1 MARLGDLGDFSSPP
15 LGRGNAGS
23 LAGQLLVAMPGMPDP
38 RFAETVICLCVHGP
52 EGAMGLVLNKPIEDL
67 SFDDLVRQLDLA
79 PTPPARRIRLL
90 AGGPV
95 EGTRGFVLHSG
106 EWGTEGTLP
115 VADGQAM
122 TASIEVLKE
131 VAGGRGPR
139 KAVLALGYAGWGPG
153 QLETELQSNAWLTVP
168 ADEALLFGEDDAP
181 SAPRGTTHRVWRAA
195 LARLN
200 IDPLLLSS
208 AAGRA

>member
-1 MARLGDLGDFSSPP
+1 MLGDRSDFAPP
-15 LGRGNAGS
+15 PTGRGNPAS

-38 RFAETVICLCVHGP
+38 RFAETVVCLCAHGP

-67 SFDDLVRQLDLA
+67 SFDDLVRQLELA

-95 EGTRGFVLHSG
+95 EGSRGFVLHTA
-106 EWGTEGTLP
+106 EWETEGTLP
-115 VADGQAM
+115 VADWLSM
-122 TASIEVLKE
+122 TASVDVLKE
-131 VAGGRGPR
+131 VAVGRGPR
-139 KAVLALGYAGWGPG
+139 QAVLALGYAGWGPG
-153 QLETELQSNAWLTVP
+153 QLEAELQRNAWLTVP
-168 ADEALLFGEDDAP
+168 ADEALLFGEEEALP
-181 SAPRGTTHRVWRAA
+181 GRRGTHRAWRAA

-208 AAGRA
+208 TAGRA